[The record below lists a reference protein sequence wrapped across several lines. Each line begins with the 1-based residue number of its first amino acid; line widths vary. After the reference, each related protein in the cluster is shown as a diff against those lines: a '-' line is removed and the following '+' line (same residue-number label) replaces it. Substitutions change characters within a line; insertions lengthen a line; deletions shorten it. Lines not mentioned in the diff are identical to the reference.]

1 MYSQIRT
8 SMLDGICA
16 MPVQVEVDISMGM
29 PVFDMVGYLSPEVRE
44 AKERVRTALHNCGI
58 LLPAKRI
65 TVNLSP
71 ANIRKTGT
79 GFDLPIAVALLVAM
93 GLVKPEK
100 CADTIF
106 SGELNLSG
114 QLLPVRGIL
123 PMVSDGVKEG
133 IHKFVVPADNLMES
147 RLVQGADVCGFSAL
161 ESVIGYL
168 QDVGYKEPAYA
179 GQRQNRSHGMPDF
192 SGSRRP
198 DHKHIVHSGRCDF
211 RCPFQKYTVS
221 AVCWQTPGHC
231 CRNGRFAVR
240 IIRSAWQGLPAVDE
254 VSGRERFH
262 WHIMAYFFWMN
273 SRNFPNQR

>member
-1 MYSQIRT
+1 MCLCKIPICWNEVNMYSQIRT

-106 SGELNLSG
+106 
-114 QLLPVRGIL
+114 P
-123 PMVSDGVKEG
+123 
-133 IHKFVVPADNLMES
+133 
-147 RLVQGADVCGFSAL
+147 
-161 ESVIGYL
+161 
-168 QDVGYKEPAYA
+168 
-179 GQRQNRSHGMPDF
+179 
-192 SGSRRP
+192 GS
-198 DHKHIVHSGRCDF
+198 
-211 RCPFQKYTVS
+211 
-221 AVCWQTPGHC
+221 
-231 CRNGRFAVR
+231 
-240 IIRSAWQGLPAVDE
+240 
-254 VSGRERFH
+254 
-262 WHIMAYFFWMN
+262 
-273 SRNFPNQR
+273 

>member
-1 MYSQIRT
+1 MNDVLSEREAFIIRRRYGIGGNQELTQREIARALGISRSYVSRIEKRALENLKSDKRIKSLQKDAFYDKVNASFSCMCLCKIPICWNEVNMYSQIRT

-106 SGELNLSG
+106 
-114 QLLPVRGIL
+114 P
-123 PMVSDGVKEG
+123 
-133 IHKFVVPADNLMES
+133 
-147 RLVQGADVCGFSAL
+147 
-161 ESVIGYL
+161 
-168 QDVGYKEPAYA
+168 
-179 GQRQNRSHGMPDF
+179 
-192 SGSRRP
+192 GS
-198 DHKHIVHSGRCDF
+198 
-211 RCPFQKYTVS
+211 
-221 AVCWQTPGHC
+221 
-231 CRNGRFAVR
+231 
-240 IIRSAWQGLPAVDE
+240 
-254 VSGRERFH
+254 
-262 WHIMAYFFWMN
+262 
-273 SRNFPNQR
+273 